1 MFFKQDDNINSAIQ
15 IINTDFLPNIA
26 KELNALLSQI
36 NQSESNDVSH
46 LRFFMMVSQF
56 QKEMENLERLLNI
69 VLFPA
74 ILSQLHVHKMSR
86 PFNSFNILR
95 AVHNRQKN
103 ILKKLREICDEYI
116 MDESW
121 STDKKQSCYSAFHLE
136 QEFVH
141 YLNYVEST
149 FIPLLLDIREEA
161 KI

>member
-1 MFFKQDDNINSAIQ
+1 MFFQQDDNINSAIQ
-15 IINTDFLPNIA
+15 IINSDILPNIA
-26 KELNALLSQI
+26 KELDALI
-36 NQSESNDVSH
+36 NQIKHSESNDVSQ
-46 LRFFMMVSQF
+46 LQFFMMVSQF

-74 ILSQLHVHKMSR
+74 ILSHLKEHKMSK
-86 PFNSFNILR
+86 PFNGFSILR
-95 AVHNRQKN
+95 AIHKRQKN

-121 STDKKQSCYSAFHLE
+121 SSAKKQSCYSAFQLE

-149 FIPLLLDIREEA
+149 FIPLLSAIREESQ
-161 KI
+161 I